1 MTQQKVEESDR
12 IKRRRVAN
20 ALGNDPVR
28 YLVELITN
36 ADDSYRRLENG
47 SDSSQEYKDSV
58 KPILIIYNC
67 KDQGKEYFEVV
78 DNAEGMS
85 KERLEQVFGVY
96 AGDNAEG
103 EKGKTRGI
111 FGQGASDVL
120 KGAAIKGKRA
130 QIISLKDGAASK
142 LRYLFENND
151 FYINTTDL
159 SWNVNQE
166 KSYREK
172 YGIKE
177 NGTIIT
183 FGLPDGMKV
192 NPSLLK
198 TQLETN
204 YMFHYLLAQDNRAI
218 TLRIVGKGGKKDEWL
233 LSSRQ
238 YSFESKTSLIAET
251 LLFEFDGE
259 TIHAQVS
266 FYENNSKDADGI
278 QLIVRDENFV
288 VFDNTMFGRERSPA
302 LQSISGE
309 LTIFGFY
316 ELCKKHLNKADDPDA
331 IVSDNRTGFDVKNP
345 FYKALQNAIDPIL
358 SEVIKRFGKKPENT
372 DLTKNKKFGDVL
384 RKINEYLREELEEE
398 IGGGNAT
405 GVEPPAS
412 GLSFAR
418 DNIAITKGKKYSL
431 RLYINANIVP
441 AGSEINISIESTPY
455 VDLETAKVS
464 FTEEDADENGL
475 VIKNV
480 QLVGNEITPLL
491 LGGVVLQ
498 AKIEDMAAS
507 CYITVVDASVHYPEN
522 GIEFWPKKVRA
533 KESLPH
539 KAYLYVD
546 TNTIPTGS
554 TITFSCDSGLCLDQ
568 DHIEVASGQLVG
580 ESGVAKIEVIS
591 TGGELGEAYEI
602 VANFEEKKAEAQIRI
617 TANEQEDEG
626 SSGLIR
632 GIELT
637 ELGPTLAHVDAYIDD
652 RDGILRINKKST
664 VNILNL
670 DMENLSAKS
679 PRFKPV
685 ENKYLANIISEQVAY
700 VAFRKKES
708 NLSRLPQDNPLEA
721 YDKMRNEVLVKK
733 TALYGRIYQS
743 FAGVNN

>member
-1 MTQQKVEESDR
+1 M
-12 IKRRRVAN
+12 
-20 ALGNDPVR
+20 
-28 YLVELITN
+28 
-36 ADDSYRRLENG
+36 
-47 SDSSQEYKDSV
+47 
-58 KPILIIYNC
+58 
-67 KDQGKEYFEVV
+67 
-78 DNAEGMS
+78 
-85 KERLEQVFGVY
+85 
-96 AGDNAEG
+96 
-103 EKGKTRGI
+103 
-111 FGQGASDVL
+111 
-120 KGAAIKGKRA
+120 
-130 QIISLKDGAASK
+130 
-142 LRYLFENND
+142 
-151 FYINTTDL
+151 
-159 SWNVNQE
+159 
-166 KSYREK
+166 
-172 YGIKE
+172 
-177 NGTIIT
+177 
-183 FGLPDGMKV
+183 
-192 NPSLLK
+192 
-198 TQLETN
+198 
-204 YMFHYLLAQDNRAI
+204 
-218 TLRIVGKGGKKDEWL
+218 
-233 LSSRQ
+233 
-238 YSFESKTSLIAET
+238 
-251 LLFEFDGE
+251 
-259 TIHAQVS
+259 
-266 FYENNSKDADGI
+266 
-278 QLIVRDENFV
+278 
-288 VFDNTMFGRERSPA
+288 
-302 LQSISGE
+302 
-309 LTIFGFY
+309 
-316 ELCKKHLNKADDPDA
+316 
-331 IVSDNRTGFDVKNP
+331 
-345 FYKALQNAIDPIL
+345 
-358 SEVIKRFGKKPENT
+358 
-372 DLTKNKKFGDVL
+372 
-384 RKINEYLREELEEE
+384 
-398 IGGGNAT
+398 
-405 GVEPPAS
+405 
-412 GLSFAR
+412 
-418 DNIAITKGKKYSL
+418 
-431 RLYINANIVP
+431 
-441 AGSEINISIESTPY
+441 
-455 VDLETAKVS
+455 
-464 FTEEDADENGL
+464 
-475 VIKNV
+475 
-480 QLVGNEITPLL
+480 
-491 LGGVVLQ
+491 VLQ